1 MNPRPRKATQFDG
14 EDMKPYTKLAL
25 ILCLILLAAACNKSG
40 GIKLSY
46 EATGMSIPCE
56 GELVVFKFDDKR
68 SSGALGRYS
77 DNTIITSLSDV
88 ADWVGWALFDELDKA
103 GCEAKYRTSTVA
115 PGDTV
120 LVTGEV
126 LSAALNQTGAATFE
140 GALSVRIMV
149 IKAGQTVHVQKYS
162 SQVEDVV
169 VPGYS
174 TETDIMAEALRGIM
188 AEAVPAIVA
197 TVASR

>member
-1 MNPRPRKATQFDG
+1 
-14 EDMKPYTKLAL
+14 MKSHMKLA
-25 ILCLILLAAACNKSG
+25 IALCLALLVVGCNKSG

-46 EATGMSIPCE
+46 DAAGMSIPCE
-56 GELVVFKFDDKR
+56 GKLVVFKFEDKR
-68 SSGALGRYS
+68 STDKLGKYN
-77 DNTIITSLSDV
+77 DNSTIISLSDV

-103 GCEAKYRTSTVA
+103 GCEAKYRTSTVT

-126 LSAALNQTGAATFE
+126 LSVELNQTGTTTYE
-140 GALSVRIMV
+140 GKVSVRIMV
-149 IKAGQTVHVQKYS
+149 VKAGQTVHIQKYS

-188 AEAVPAIVA
+188 TEAVPTIIAEVGK
-197 TVASR
+197 